1 MFVEAKWYHTGYMP
15 TFKEYLSNAWISSSG
30 PLLLLHSFFSVPHEV
45 GEEISSPDF
54 LEKNQ
59 DLVYN
64 ISLIIRL
71 CNDIGTSAVII
82 YILSYYVHS

>member
-1 MFVEAKWYHTGYMP
+1 MFMEAKWFNEGYTP
-15 TFKEYLSNAWISSSG
+15 SLQEYLSNAWVSSSG
-30 PLLLLHSFFSVPHEV
+30 TVISVHSFFSVMTELET
-45 GEEISSPDF
+45 GEISNF

-71 CNDIGTSAVII
+71 CNDLGTSVVTII
-82 YILSYYVHS
+82 S

>member
-1 MFVEAKWYHTGYMP
+1 MFMEAKWFNEGYTP
-15 TFKEYLSNAWISSSG
+15 SLQEYLSNAWVSSSG
-30 PLLLLHSFFSVPHEV
+30 TVISVHSFFSVMTELET
-45 GEEISSPDF
+45 GEISNF

-71 CNDIGTSAVII
+71 CNDLGTSVVII
-82 YILSYYVHS
+82 IS

>member
-1 MFVEAKWYHTGYMP
+1 MFMEAKWFNDGYTP
-15 TFKEYLSNAWISSSG
+15 SLQEYLSNAWVSSSG
-30 PLLLLHSFFSVPHEV
+30 TVISVHSFFSVMTELET
-45 GEEISSPDF
+45 EEISNF

-71 CNDIGTSAVII
+71 CNDLGTSVVII
-82 YILSYYVHS
+82 IS